1 MGRRRFSVRRRGA
14 GPDDVRY
21 LDGILEKVAEALV
34 AAGAPDVREEP
45 GAGAAG
51 GLGAAFL
58 AIGARMRRG
67 AEVVAEAAHLAEA
80 IDGADFVLT
89 GEGGMDFQTL
99 SGKTPA
105 GVADVAGRYGV
116 PVIAFAGTLGRSAD
130 DLVGRGF
137 EAVVPIMPG
146 PGTLADALADGPNN
160 LERAAATAMRLIK
173 LGAAG

>member
-1 MGRRRFSVRRRGA
+1 M
-14 GPDDVRY
+14 
-21 LDGILEKVAEALV
+21 

-116 PVIAFAGTLGRSAD
+116 PVIAFAGTLGRGAE